1 MFQLILPQKMETE
14 RRRLVL
20 EFFISHFIAMARSS
34 EKFEAIKQAVI
45 YLEQAQRLCIL
56 LKEEP
61 GDDDNANEFLDII
74 QDKLADCQRKLVNQ
88 SGFKLPPRESQIERP
103 TMKPITNVR
112 PRFKQIVAQ
121 ANDSPTDH
129 TGISAFTYGD
139 VHVENLNGSSKIR
152 FDDIAEESKL

>member
-1 MFQLILPQKMETE
+1 METE
-14 RRRLVL
+14 RRPLVF

-61 GDDDNANEFLDII
+61 GHDDNANQFMDVI

-88 SGFKLPPRESQIERP
+88 SGFKLPPRESQIERSVV
-103 TMKPITNVR
+103 KPIKKVR
-112 PRFKQIVAQ
+112 PRYQQIVAQ
-121 ANDSPTDH
+121 ASDSPTENA
-129 TGISAFTYGD
+129 GISVFSFVD
-139 VHVENLNGSSKIR
+139 VHAENLNASSKIR
-152 FDDIAEESKL
+152 FDEVAEESKL

>member
-1 MFQLILPQKMETE
+1 METE
-14 RRRLVL
+14 RRPLVL

-61 GDDDNANEFLDII
+61 GHEDNANEFQDVI

-88 SGFKLPPRESQIERP
+88 SGFKLPPRESQIERSP
-103 TMKPITNVR
+103 MKPIIKVR
-112 PRFKQIVAQ
+112 PRYQQIVAQ
-121 ANDSPTDH
+121 VSESPTEN
-129 TGISAFTYGD
+129 TGISEFTFVD
-139 VHVENLNGSSKIR
+139 VHTENLNGSSKIR